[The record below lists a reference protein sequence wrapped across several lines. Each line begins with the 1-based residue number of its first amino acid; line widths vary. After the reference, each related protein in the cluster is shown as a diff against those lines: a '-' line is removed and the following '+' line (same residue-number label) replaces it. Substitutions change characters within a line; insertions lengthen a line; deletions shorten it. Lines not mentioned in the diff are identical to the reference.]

1 VEEINLEFAQGLQDE
16 HLSAVKFESL
26 QRLNLNACQ
35 KITDSGVKAVA
46 STNPNLKLF
55 SIYWNLKVTDVAI
68 ESVVMSCK
76 HLTALNVS
84 GCKNITDASLQNIA
98 EFSPSIK
105 SLNLTRLSYDNL

>member
-1 VEEINLEFAQGLQDE
+1 
-16 HLSAVKFESL
+16 
-26 QRLNLNACQ
+26 
-35 KITDSGVKAVA
+35 
-46 STNPNLKLF
+46 
-55 SIYWNLKVTDVAI
+55 
-68 ESVVMSCK
+68 VMSCK